1 MMKRVN
7 RKGQDEE
14 ERTNEIITEE
24 DIAQQALY
32 AATASDGATSRSCAL
47 EPMVLASRLNS
58 CTRKSSF
65 LPTGSLEE
73 RIWRNWWTCGG
84 RRSCGWN
91 QGATTPR

>member
-32 AATASDGATSRSCAL
+32 VATASDGESERERAEAML
-47 EPMVLASRLNS
+47 
-58 CTRKSSF
+58 
-65 LPTGSLEE
+65 SLL
-73 RIWRNWWTCGG
+73 
-84 RRSCGWN
+84 
-91 QGATTPR
+91 GADIQ

>member
-32 AATASDGATSRSCAL
+32 AATTSDGESERERAEAML
-47 EPMVLASRLNS
+47 
-58 CTRKSSF
+58 
-65 LPTGSLEE
+65 SLL
-73 RIWRNWWTCGG
+73 
-84 RRSCGWN
+84 
-91 QGATTPR
+91 GADIQ

>member
-32 AATASDGATSRSCAL
+32 VATASDGERERERAEAML
-47 EPMVLASRLNS
+47 
-58 CTRKSSF
+58 
-65 LPTGSLEE
+65 SLL
-73 RIWRNWWTCGG
+73 
-84 RRSCGWN
+84 
-91 QGATTPR
+91 GADIQ

>member
-32 AATASDGATSRSCAL
+32 AATASDGESERERSEAML
-47 EPMVLASRLNS
+47 
-58 CTRKSSF
+58 
-65 LPTGSLEE
+65 SLL
-73 RIWRNWWTCGG
+73 
-84 RRSCGWN
+84 
-91 QGATTPR
+91 GADIQ